1 MEKNRQEI
9 MASVKPVEMEQI
21 VQARRPRT
29 FAPQE
34 RFSCILVQRRYD
46 LVLKAVPIY

>member
-1 MEKNRQEI
+1 MEMNRQKL

-21 VQARRPRT
+21 VQARRPQT
-29 FAPQE
+29 FTPNV

-46 LVLKAVPIY
+46 LVLELKPVY